1 MSDNETQFAKFI
13 EDWLLDF
20 GVSQSNTQLLKMV
33 ILVIMAG
40 IITIILWKV
49 GQFFINKFVKRL
61 IQRTSAAWD
70 DVLFDEG
77 VFRKVGYL
85 VPAIFIKGILPVVF
99 SDYPVW
105 IPIIETLT
113 TAYIALVVV
122 RIFSSMISATNV
134 YFSRSVRF
142 KDKPIASFTQLAKI
156 VVWLV
161 GIIFVLSILID
172 RNPIALFGAMGAI
185 SAVLLLIFKDTI
197 LGFVASIQLTINDM
211 IRIGDWVSIPKY
223 GADGDVIGI
232 YLTTVKV
239 SNWDKTISTV
249 PTYLFVSDSFKNWR
263 GMQESGGRRIKR
275 SVYFKISSVRFADEE
290 MLTRFSKIELAR
302 PHIESRSAEIRA
314 YNDQKG
320 VNTEASIVNGRRMTN
335 IGIFRSYILNVLR
348 NNQNINQEMTCIVRQ
363 LDSTEHGVPLEVYC
377 FSRIQTWVEYE
388 SIQSDLFDHILAT
401 ASHFDLEV
409 FENPASSDFRNMAIA
424 QVKPI
429 LNDDK

>member
-1 MSDNETQFAKFI
+1 
-13 EDWLLDF
+13 
-20 GVSQSNTQLLKMV
+20 
-33 ILVIMAG
+33 
-40 IITIILWKV
+40 
-49 GQFFINKFVKRL
+49 
-61 IQRTSAAWD
+61 
-70 DVLFDEG
+70 
-77 VFRKVGYL
+77 
-85 VPAIFIKGILPVVF
+85 
-99 SDYPVW
+99 
-105 IPIIETLT
+105 
-113 TAYIALVVV
+113 
-122 RIFSSMISATNV
+122 
-134 YFSRSVRF
+134 
-142 KDKPIASFTQLAKI
+142 
-156 VVWLV
+156 
-161 GIIFVLSILID
+161 
-172 RNPIALFGAMGAI
+172 
-185 SAVLLLIFKDTI
+185 
-197 LGFVASIQLTINDM
+197 
-211 IRIGDWVSIPKY
+211 KY

-401 ASHFDLEV
+401 ASH
-409 FENPASSDFRNMAIA
+409 
-424 QVKPI
+424 
-429 LNDDK
+429 

>member
-13 EDWLLDF
+13 EDWLLDV

-40 IITIILWKV
+40 IITIILWQV
-49 GQFFINKFVKRL
+49 GQFFINKFVKRF
-61 IQRTSAAWD
+61 IQRTSASWD

-134 YFSRSVRF
+134 YFSRSLRF

-211 IRIGDWVSIPKY
+211 IRIGDWVSIPK
-223 GADGDVIGI
+223 
-232 YLTTVKV
+232 
-239 SNWDKTISTV
+239 
-249 PTYLFVSDSFKNWR
+249 
-263 GMQESGGRRIKR
+263 
-275 SVYFKISSVRFADEE
+275 
-290 MLTRFSKIELAR
+290 
-302 PHIESRSAEIRA
+302 
-314 YNDQKG
+314 
-320 VNTEASIVNGRRMTN
+320 
-335 IGIFRSYILNVLR
+335 
-348 NNQNINQEMTCIVRQ
+348 
-363 LDSTEHGVPLEVYC
+363 
-377 FSRIQTWVEYE
+377 
-388 SIQSDLFDHILAT
+388 
-401 ASHFDLEV
+401 
-409 FENPASSDFRNMAIA
+409 
-424 QVKPI
+424 
-429 LNDDK
+429 